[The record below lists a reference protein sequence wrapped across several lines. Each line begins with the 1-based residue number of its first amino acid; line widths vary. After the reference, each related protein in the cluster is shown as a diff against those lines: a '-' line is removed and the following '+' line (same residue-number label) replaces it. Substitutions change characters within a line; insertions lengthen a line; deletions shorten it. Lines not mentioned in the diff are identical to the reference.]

1 MLKKIFKL
9 LALLMVVAAIAAIA
23 VYAGSLDW
31 SRAHTNRVAA
41 LPLYT
46 AQSSDGDY
54 RVSASG
60 FEFRA
65 RMKGMQNQGE
75 NLILLH
81 GFPESSIMWNDLAAS
96 LAEQGFRVLAYDQRG
111 YSPGARP
118 SGVEAYE
125 IEKLAA
131 DVFAMADAVGF
142 ERFHLVGHDWGAVV
156 GWHVVTQSPARIQT
170 WTGMAIPHITT
181 FFEAL
186 LDNPDQIRRSA
197 YMDRLR
203 RPFIPEFVFLSRN
216 QHYMRQLM
224 HRLAPEQLA
233 EYQAILSEPGAFTS
247 TLNWYR
253 ALHQADY
260 LAKYQTNRRVRIPT
274 LFIWGTND
282 GIISPSVVDA
292 QVGMF
297 DAGFEEVELP
307 VGHNPVQQSP
317 GAVREAL
324 LNHVRS
330 GAIPAAEP
338 G

>member
-1 MLKKIFKL
+1 MLKKILKL
-9 LALLMVVAAIAAIA
+9 LILLVVVAAVAAIA

-31 SRAHTNRVAA
+31 SREHATRVAA
-41 LPLYT
+41 LPLYSGQ
-46 AQSSDGDY
+46 AGDGEY

-60 FEFRA
+60 LEFRA
-65 RMKGMQNQGE
+65 RLKGMQNGGE
-75 NLILLH
+75 GIVLLH
-81 GFPESSIMWNDLAAS
+81 GFPESSIMWNDLATS

-118 SGVEAYE
+118 SEVEAYE
-125 IEKLAA
+125 IENLAA

-156 GWHVVTQSPARIQT
+156 GWHVVTQSPARIRT

-203 RPFIPEFVFLSRN
+203 RPFLPEFVFLSRN
-216 QHYMRQLM
+216 QHYMRRLM

-253 ALHQADY
+253 ALDPADY
-260 LAKYQTNRRVRIPT
+260 LSRYPANRQVRLPT

-282 GIISPSVVDA
+282 GIISRSVVDA
-292 QVGMF
+292 QTGMF
-297 DAGFEEVELP
+297 DAGYDELELP

-317 GAVREAL
+317 EAVREAL

-330 GAIPAAEP
+330 VAPPLPAAQ
-338 G
+338 